1 MALPIFAQKIKKT
14 ITKYFPSPA
23 WPWEIVSGL
32 FIVLI
37 MTNGLTLF
45 SKDSLSINRTFFVF
59 VIVAVNLLWGIFDG
73 LMLIF
78 TNLLEE
84 GRYNKMISRIK
95 SSDKK
100 LATELIKNELG
111 DTIINRCDKET
122 REQLIE
128 TVLNNFSSTPSAIFK
143 KPKIS
148 QNDIIA
154 ALICTFFVFLPCIVI
169 LPFFLLINNLT
180 LAILVSNIISL
191 GMLFAFGYKLG
202 SCTDR
207 NKIITGMIIMLIGLV
222 IIIAAIAFE
231 IY

>member
-1 MALPIFAQKIKKT
+1 MVPPIFVRKIKKT
-14 ITKYFPSPA
+14 FIKYFPSPA

-37 MTNGLTLF
+37 MINGLKLF
-45 SKDSLSINRTFFVF
+45 SKDLLSINRVFFVF
-59 VIVAVNLLWGIFDG
+59 EILTVNLIWGMFDG
-73 LMLIF
+73 WMLIF
-78 TNLLEE
+78 TNLLSE

-100 LATELIKNELG
+100 LATEIIKNELD
-111 DTIINRCDKET
+111 DTIISRCDKKT
-122 REQLIE
+122 REQIIE
-128 TVLNNFSSTPSAIFK
+128 TVLKNLSSMPQAILK

-148 QNDIIA
+148 KDDIIA

-169 LPFFLLINNLT
+169 LPFFLLMNNLN
-180 LAILVSNIISL
+180 LAILVSNIIGL

-222 IIIAAIAFE
+222 IIVAAIVFSA
-231 IY
+231 

>member
-1 MALPIFAQKIKKT
+1 MI
-14 ITKYFPSPA
+14 
-23 WPWEIVSGL
+23 
-32 FIVLI
+32 
-37 MTNGLTLF
+37 NGLTLF
-45 SKDSLSINRTFFVF
+45 SKDSPSINRIFFVF
-59 VIVAVNLLWGIFDG
+59 LIVAVNLLWGIFDG

-111 DTIINRCDKET
+111 DTIISRCDKGT
-122 REQLIE
+122 KEQLIE

>member
-1 MALPIFAQKIKKT
+1 MALPIFAKKIKKT
-14 ITKYFPSPA
+14 IIKYFPSPA

-37 MTNGLTLF
+37 MINGLKLF
-45 SKDSLSINRTFFVF
+45 SKDLLSINRVFFVF
-59 VIVAVNLLWGIFDG
+59 EILTINLIWGIFDG
-73 LMLIF
+73 WMLIF
-78 TNLLEE
+78 TNLLSE

-100 LATELIKNELG
+100 LATEIIKNELD
-111 DTIINRCDKET
+111 DTIISRCGKET
-122 REQLIE
+122 REQIIE
-128 TVLNNFSSTPSAIFK
+128 TVLKNLSSTPQATLK

-148 QNDIIA
+148 KNDIIA

-169 LPFFLLINNLT
+169 LPFFLLINNLN
-180 LAILVSNIISL
+180 LAILVSNIIGL

-207 NKIITGMIIMLIGLV
+207 NKIITGIIIMLIGLV
-222 IIIAAIAFE
+222 IIVAAIVFSA
-231 IY
+231 

>member
-1 MALPIFAQKIKKT
+1 MPIFAQKIKKT
-14 ITKYFPSPA
+14 VTKYLPSPA

-37 MTNGLTLF
+37 MINGLTLF
-45 SKDSLSINRTFFVF
+45 SKDSPSINRTFFIF

-111 DTIINRCDKET
+111 DTIISRCDKGT

-128 TVLNNFSSTPSAIFK
+128 TVLNNLSSTQAFLK

-222 IIIAAIAFE
+222 IVIADIAFE

>member
-37 MTNGLTLF
+37 MINGLTLF

-59 VIVAVNLLWGIFDG
+59 VIVAVNLLWGTFDG

-84 GRYNKMISRIK
+84 GRYNKLISRIK

-100 LATELIKNELG
+100 LATELIKNELH
-111 DTIINRCDKET
+111 DTIISRCDKET
-122 REQLIE
+122 REQLVE
-128 TVLNNFSSTPSAIFK
+128 TVLNNLSSIPSAIFK

-148 QNDIIA
+148 QNDIIG
-154 ALICTFFVFLPCIVI
+154 ALICIFFVFLPCIVI

-207 NKIITGMIIMLIGLV
+207 NKIITGIVIMLIGLV
-222 IIIAAIAFE
+222 IVIADIAFE

>member
-37 MTNGLTLF
+37 MINGLTFF

-59 VIVAVNLLWGIFDG
+59 VIIAVNLLWGIFDG

-111 DTIINRCDKET
+111 DTIISRCDKGT

-128 TVLNNFSSTPSAIFK
+128 TVLNNLSSTQAILK
-143 KPKIS
+143 KPKIFKD
-148 QNDIIA
+148 DIIA

-222 IIIAAIAFE
+222 IIVTAIAFE

>member
-23 WPWEIVSGL
+23 WPWEIISGL
-32 FIVLI
+32 FMVLI
-37 MTNGLTLF
+37 MINGLKLF
-45 SKDSLSINRTFFVF
+45 SKDSPSINRLFFVF
-59 VIVAVNLLWGIFDG
+59 LIVAVNLLWGLFDG

-84 GRYNKMISRIK
+84 GRYNKMISRVK

-100 LATELIKNELG
+100 LATELIKNELD
-111 DTIINRCDKET
+111 DTIISRCDKGT
-122 REQLIE
+122 KEQLIE
-128 TVLNNFSSTPSAIFK
+128 TVLNNLSSTQAILK
-143 KPKIS
+143 KPKIFKD
-148 QNDIIA
+148 DIIA

-180 LAILVSNIISL
+180 LAILVSNIIGL
-191 GMLFAFGYKLG
+191 GLLFAFGYKLG

-207 NKIITGMIIMLIGLV
+207 NKIITGMIIMLIGLI

-231 IY
+231 IS

>member
-1 MALPIFAQKIKKT
+1 MVPPIFVRKIKKT
-14 ITKYFPSPA
+14 FIKYFPSPA

-37 MTNGLTLF
+37 MINGLKLF
-45 SKDSLSINRTFFVF
+45 SKDLLSINRVFFVF
-59 VIVAVNLLWGIFDG
+59 EILTVNLIWGMFDG
-73 LMLIF
+73 WMLIF
-78 TNLLEE
+78 TNLLSE
-84 GRYNKMISRIK
+84 GRYNKMISRIE

-100 LATELIKNELG
+100 LATEIIKNELD
-111 DTIINRCDKET
+111 DTIISRCDKKT
-122 REQLIE
+122 REQIIE
-128 TVLNNFSSTPSAIFK
+128 TVLKNLSSIPQATLK

-148 QNDIIA
+148 KNDIIA

-169 LPFFLLINNLT
+169 LPFFLLMNNLN
-180 LAILVSNIISL
+180 LAILVSNIIGL

-222 IIIAAIAFE
+222 IIVAAIVFSA
-231 IY
+231 

>member
-23 WPWEIVSGL
+23 WPWEIIAGL
-32 FIVLI
+32 FMVLI
-37 MTNGLTLF
+37 MINGLKLF
-45 SKDSLSINRTFFVF
+45 SKDSPSINRLFFVF
-59 VIVAVNLLWGIFDG
+59 LIVAVNLLWGLFDG

-84 GRYNKMISRIK
+84 GRYNKMISRVK

-100 LATELIKNELG
+100 LATELIKNELD
-111 DTIINRCDKET
+111 DTIISRCDKGT
-122 REQLIE
+122 KEQLIE
-128 TVLNNFSSTPSAIFK
+128 TVLNNLSSTQAILK
-143 KPKIS
+143 KPKIFKD
-148 QNDIIA
+148 DIIA

-180 LAILVSNIISL
+180 LAILVSNIIGL
-191 GMLFAFGYKLG
+191 GLLFAFGYKLG

-207 NKIITGMIIMLIGLV
+207 NKIITGMIIMLIGLI

-231 IY
+231 IS

>member
-1 MALPIFAQKIKKT
+1 
-14 ITKYFPSPA
+14 
-23 WPWEIVSGL
+23 L

-37 MTNGLTLF
+37 MINGLKLF
-45 SKDSLSINRTFFVF
+45 SKDLLSINRVFFVF
-59 VIVAVNLLWGIFDG
+59 EILTVNLIWGMFDG
-73 LMLIF
+73 WMLIF
-78 TNLLEE
+78 TNLLSE

-100 LATELIKNELG
+100 LATEIIKNELD
-111 DTIINRCDKET
+111 DTIISRCDKKT
-122 REQLIE
+122 REQIIE
-128 TVLNNFSSTPSAIFK
+128 TVLKNLSSMPQATLK

-148 QNDIIA
+148 KNDIIA

-169 LPFFLLINNLT
+169 LPFFLLMNNLN
-180 LAILVSNIISL
+180 LAILVSNIIGL

-222 IIIAAIAFE
+222 IIVAAIVFSA
-231 IY
+231 

>member
-1 MALPIFAQKIKKT
+1 MVPPIFVRKIKKT
-14 ITKYFPSPA
+14 FIKYFPSPA

-37 MTNGLTLF
+37 MINGLKLF
-45 SKDSLSINRTFFVF
+45 SKDLLSINRVFFVF
-59 VIVAVNLLWGIFDG
+59 EILTVNLIWGMFDG
-73 LMLIF
+73 WMLIF
-78 TNLLEE
+78 TNLLSE

-100 LATELIKNELG
+100 LATEIIKNELD
-111 DTIINRCDKET
+111 DTIISRCDKKT
-122 REQLIE
+122 REQIIE
-128 TVLNNFSSTPSAIFK
+128 TVLKNLSSIPQATLK

-148 QNDIIA
+148 KNDIIA

-169 LPFFLLINNLT
+169 LPFFLLMNNLN
-180 LAILVSNIISL
+180 LAILVSNIIGL

-222 IIIAAIAFE
+222 IIVAAIVFSA
-231 IY
+231 

>member
-1 MALPIFAQKIKKT
+1 
-14 ITKYFPSPA
+14 
-23 WPWEIVSGL
+23 
-32 FIVLI
+32 
-37 MTNGLTLF
+37 
-45 SKDSLSINRTFFVF
+45 
-59 VIVAVNLLWGIFDG
+59 VAVNLLWGIFDG

-100 LATELIKNELG
+100 LATELIKNELS
-111 DTIINRCDKET
+111 DTIISRCDKET

>member
-1 MALPIFAQKIKKT
+1 MVLPIFAQKIKKT

-32 FIVLI
+32 FIVLTMI
-37 MTNGLTLF
+37 NGLTIF

-100 LATELIKNELG
+100 LATELIRNELG
-111 DTIINRCDKET
+111 DTIISRCDKGT
-122 REQLIE
+122 KEQLIE
-128 TVLNNFSSTPSAIFK
+128 TVLNNLSSTQAILK
-143 KPKIS
+143 KPKIFKD
-148 QNDIIA
+148 DIIA
-154 ALICTFFVFLPCIVI
+154 ALICAFFVFLPCIVI

-191 GMLFAFGYKLG
+191 GLLFAFGYKLG

-222 IIIAAIAFE
+222 IIVAAIAFE
-231 IY
+231 FY